1 MTLDR
6 KRLASGEREQDHGRY
21 EPVDH
26 LANARAT
33 LAPRRTVKTTV
44 GAAVEQYIQGRLGR
58 QEIVEATAE
67 TFEHAL
73 RPFAL
78 FVGRD
83 RPLNSVAR
91 VDIEAWQAAQGV
103 APATLRSRLSTVR
116 GFWRHCLV
124 SGLIRSDPTL
134 GIKPPRQPRSV
145 PRTIGD
151 DAIEKMLRSIEDPRQ
166 LVVVT
171 LMLEEGLRAIEV
183 SRLEL
188 ADIDFGSEVLTIRRG
203 KGGHGRVLPLTS
215 ECRRAIEA
223 YMPERG
229 KVGGHLVRSRTEKL
243 SVLDDG
249 LISPTVQLIA
259 GRALAR
265 VGIAESGHALRHTF
279 ARRLLEAGASLRDV
293 QTALGHASIVTT
305 QIYLPFTAVGSL
317 REHMSRMRPLR
328 SESRDA

>member
-1 MTLDR
+1 
-6 KRLASGEREQDHGRY
+6 
-21 EPVDH
+21 
-26 LANARAT
+26 
-33 LAPRRTVKTTV
+33 VKTTV
-44 GAAVEQYIQGRLGR
+44 GATVEQYIQGRLQR
-58 QEIVEATAE
+58 QEIVAATAE

-91 VDIEAWQAAQGV
+91 VDVEAWQAAQGV

-188 ADIDFGSEVLTIRRG
+188 ADIDFGAEVLTVRRG
-203 KGGHGRVLPLTS
+203 KGGHGRVLPLT
-215 ECRRAIEA
+215 ETCRDAVLA
-223 YMPERG
+223 YLAERG
-229 KVGGHLVRSRTEKL
+229 RGAGHLVRSRTEKL

-293 QTALGHASIVTT
+293 QTALGHASIATT
-305 QIYLPFTAVGSL
+305 QIYLPFTGVIEL
-317 REHMSRMRPLR
+317 RAYMGHKRPVD
-328 SESRDA
+328 SMAESA